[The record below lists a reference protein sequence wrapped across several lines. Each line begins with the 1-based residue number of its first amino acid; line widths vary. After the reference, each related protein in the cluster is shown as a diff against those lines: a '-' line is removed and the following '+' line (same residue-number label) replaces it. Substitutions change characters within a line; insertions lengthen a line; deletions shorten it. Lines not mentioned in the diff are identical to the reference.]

1 MTDKDTKPVGRT
13 GLDPATRV
21 QGSGPGGRIE
31 VADIRAKLEE
41 IQGETSEVV
50 ERSRSM
56 VIAGAVAGAVV
67 LVGVAFLLGR
77 RRGRR
82 KSTWVEIRRL

>member
-1 MTDKDTKPVGRT
+1 MSAKRAPETPT
-13 GLDPATRV
+13 
-21 QGSGPGGRIE
+21 GSGPGGRIE
-31 VADIRAKLEE
+31 IGDIQAKLEAIRGDTTE
-41 IQGETSEVV
+41 AAEQAKPVAMI
-50 ERSRSM
+50 
-56 VIAGAVAGAVV
+56 GAVAGVVV

>member
-1 MTDKDTKPVGRT
+1 MSPKRPADAPV
-13 GLDPATRV
+13 
-21 QGSGPGGRIE
+21 GSGPGGRIE
-31 VADIRAKLEE
+31 IGDIRSKLEE
-41 IQGETSEVV
+41 IRGDTTEAAEQAKPVA
-50 ERSRSM
+50 
-56 VIAGAVAGAVV
+56 VIGAVAGVIV

>member
-1 MTDKDTKPVGRT
+1 MSPKKPAVA
-13 GLDPATRV
+13 PV
-21 QGSGPGGRIE
+21 GSGPQGRIE
-31 VADIRAKLEE
+31 VSDIQSKLEE
-41 IQGETSEVV
+41 IRGDTTEAAEQAKPVA
-50 ERSRSM
+50 M
-56 VIAGAVAGAVV
+56 IGAVAGVVV

>member
-1 MTDKDTKPVGRT
+1 MSPK
-13 GLDPATRV
+13 LPATTPV
-21 QGSGPGGRIE
+21 GSGPRGRIE
-31 VADIRAKLEE
+31 VGDIQAKLEE
-41 IQGETSEVV
+41 IRGDTTEAAEQAKPNA
-50 ERSRSM
+50 M
-56 VIAGAVAGAVV
+56 IAAVAGAVL